1 MIEVTD
7 EMLKVARSMQSFEL
21 MIKRIIELHEQSKP
35 KPEPAGYTL
44 DVLKEYFYAGFM
56 SSGEGFNGEW
66 GGMKSCDTAWEEYS
80 ATQNKLQEA
89 NKPKPEPVGYIYNNR
104 REQMLNSEVDNDC
117 NFFPIKDDISR
128 VIFNRNRDKYLA
140 LYTAPPTREPL
151 SVAEL
156 DELWKASYKEH
167 DDGEKALQNRK
178 RRLKRFARAIE
189 KAHGIGN

>member
-89 NKPKPEPVGYIYNNR
+89 NKPKPEPVAFISFEHGDWLVKPHEAERMKNIGA
-104 REQMLNSEVDNDC
+104 
-117 NFFPIKDDISR
+117 NFQP
-128 VIFNRNRDKYLA
+128 

-189 KAHGIGN
+189 KAHEIGD